1 VYTVDFMVSEKRNV
15 AATKTFFCKAF
26 LHNMHDTVY
35 TIIVMQVVK
44 LSKRNYSQML
54 VIPKEYR
61 LSGDEVKI
69 TPYGRGVLIEPI
81 ESDNPL
87 VAMLDK
93 LIDMPADYMSNS
105 QERHKNIKLAKR
117 EELFKDE
124 E

>member
-1 VYTVDFMVSEKRNV
+1 
-15 AATKTFFCKAF
+15 
-26 LHNMHDTVY
+26 
-35 TIIVMQVVK
+35 MQVVK

-54 VIPKEYR
+54 IIPKEYR

-81 ESDNPL
+81 ENDNPL

-93 LIDMPADYMSNS
+93 LIDMPDDYMPSS
-105 QERHKNIKLAKR
+105 QERHENIKLAKR
-117 EELFKDE
+117 EELFKNE